1 MSKPSEAPK
10 VWPVQMIPVVKIH
23 RDPKN
28 TQKQSRKVFAELKKN
43 IAAAGFDEPIVVI
56 PHPDKPGEYMAVAGN
71 HRTEAARALGMVEV
85 PAVVRTDWDVV
96 TAQLQSVRRN
106 YARGQIDKDAFATLV
121 NELEQVNNVSLEEIY
136 SGMGFS
142 DVEDFAEMY
151 RKEKEET
158 EKIQRTTNESAPKV
172 KMMDDLGIILS
183 SIFESYGSTA
193 PFSFI
198 IFPAGEKHHVFVQSS
213 NALKRVLTD
222 IMAACVEKGFDVNTA
237 LAGLL
242 QIGSAHTNFLKK
254 DEKKNELVL
263 DAAEE
268 LTEDEADT
276 DFEAI

>member
-1 MSKPSEAPK
+1 
-10 VWPVQMIPVVKIH
+10 VQMIPLSKIH

-43 IAAAGFDEPIVVI
+43 IASEGFDEPIVVI
-56 PHPDKPGEYMAVAGN
+56 PHPEKPGEYMAIAGN
-71 HRTEAARALGMVEV
+71 HRTEGARALGMKEI

-106 YARGQIDKDAFATLV
+106 YARGQIDRDAFATLV

-158 EKIQRTTNESAPKV
+158 EKVHRTTNDAAPKV
-172 KMMDDLGIILS
+172 KMMDDLGIVLS
-183 SIFESYGSTA
+183 SIFESYGNTA

-213 NALKRVLTD
+213 NALKKVLTD
-222 IMAACVEKGFDVNTA
+222 IMAACVEKGFDINTA

-254 DEKKNELVL
+254 DEKKNELAVE
-263 DAAEE
+263 AAEA
-268 LTEDEADT
+268 LTTDVADT
-276 DFEAI
+276 DFEPL

>member
-1 MSKPSEAPK
+1 
-10 VWPVQMIPVVKIH
+10 MIPVVKIH

-71 HRTEAARALGMVEV
+71 HRTEAARALGMIEV

-222 IMAACVEKGFDVNTA
+222 IMAACVEKGYDINTA

-254 DEKKNELVL
+254 DTKNQLAVE
-263 DAAEE
+263 AAEAS
-268 LTEDEADT
+268 TTDPGDT
-276 DFEAI
+276 NFDDVTL